1 LLRFTAM
8 TGLVALAILAI
19 LIAGSDAGWF
29 DDPSFSRE
37 ILAFFSLSNVTL
49 YWAVGRNLSDH
60 PDDFV
65 KVYLGATVL
74 RILFFGGF
82 ILAVILLDRSGAAGN
97 TLFFL
102 VCYFLFT
109 IMEVGALWL
118 KIKS

>member
-1 LLRFTAM
+1 MTAVLA
-8 TGLVALAILAI
+8 LVVLTILMV
-19 LIAGSDAGWF
+19 GDDAGWF

-37 ILAFFSLSNVTL
+37 ILAFFVLSNVAL
-49 YWAVGRNLSDH
+49 FWAIGRNLNRD
-60 PDDFV
+60 PADFV
-65 KVYLGATVL
+65 RVYLGATVL

-82 ILAVILLDRSGAAGN
+82 ILAVILLDEAGAAGN

-102 VCYFLFT
+102 ACYFLFT